1 MNLLDLFVKVGV
13 KDDTQA
19 GLSKISSAVGKGLAT
34 AAKVGVAA
42 VGAASVAVA
51 GLTKTAVGEFA
62 EYEQLVGGVETLFK
76 TSAQDVLSY
85 ANNAY
90 KTAGLSANDYME
102 TVTSFSASLLQGLG
116 GDTKKAAEMANM
128 AITDM
133 ADNANKMG
141 TSMESIQA
149 AYQGFAKQNYT
160 MLDNLK
166 LGYGGT
172 QAEMVRLINDSG
184 ILGKKIKD
192 LDGITFDQMVEA
204 IHKVQDQMGI
214 TGTTAKE
221 ASTTIQGSIA
231 SMKAAWSNLMTG
243 LATPG
248 ADLGSLIEGFVETGK
263 TALGNIVPAVKTA
276 LSGISQVVRQAAPI
290 IAAELPGL
298 VAEVLPSLLS
308 AAGSLVAAFIE
319 GLPTIL
325 KAIGDAIPEIMNSI
339 FASIESI
346 LPESLVPAFEKL
358 KETINGVI
366 DWLSNLNQ
374 GQIDTIIG
382 IAEVVAAVVGVIS
395 VLGTVISTISAVS
408 SAIALLTSPIGLVV
422 VAIAGLVA
430 AGITVAKHWD
440 EIKAKFLKGAE
451 ELKQD
456 WENMKQAWHNVTSAI
471 STKIQEFGSAVRQGF
486 ENVKSAVKTAMEN
499 VKSTVQSVVSTAAS
513 WGRDLMNNFING
525 IKEKFAALRDAVSS
539 AAQTVKNFLGFSE
552 PKEGPLSNFHTYAP
566 DMMAMFA
573 KGIRDN
579 DELIRNA
586 FGDSLD
592 MGVASLNMSGD
603 GVATGNSGKSGRDI
617 VLNITELIDGAV
629 LARNQYRYN
638 LDEADR
644 HGENLIVAYS

>member
-85 ANNAY
+85 AKNAY
-90 KTAGLSANDYME
+90 KTAGMSANDYME

-231 SMKAAWSNLMTG
+231 SMKAAWSNLMAG

-248 ADLGSLIEGFVETGK
+248 ADLGALIEGFVDTGK

-325 KAIGDAIPEIMNSI
+325 QAIGDAIPEIMNSI
-339 FASIESI
+339 FSSIESI
-346 LPESLVPAFEKL
+346 LPESLIPAFEKL

-366 DWLSNLNQ
+366 DWLSNLDES
-374 GQIDTIIG
+374 QINTIVT

-395 VLGTVISTISAVS
+395 VINTVISTMTAVS
-408 SAIALLTSPIGLVV
+408 SAIAFLTSPIGLVV

-440 EIKAKFLKGAE
+440 EIKAKFLKGAQ

-486 ENVKSAVKTAMEN
+486 ENVKSAVKTAMDN

-603 GVATGNSGKSGRDI
+603 GVATGNTGRSGRDI
-617 VLNITELIDGAV
+617 VLNITEVIDGAV

-644 HGENLIVAYS
+644 HGTTLVNAYT